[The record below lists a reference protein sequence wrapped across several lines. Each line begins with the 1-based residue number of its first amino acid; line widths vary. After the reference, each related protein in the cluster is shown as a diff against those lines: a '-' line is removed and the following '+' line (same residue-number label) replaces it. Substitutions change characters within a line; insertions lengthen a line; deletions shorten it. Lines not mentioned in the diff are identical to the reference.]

1 MKTLRIDRRMSRWLN
16 VSLGGRLRA
25 VTTDVSEFGFA
36 AELDPVFVPGS
47 VVDGQIQVR
56 GKTFAFKGTVAWA
69 APGSKL
75 KNARSR
81 IGVHFDEI
89 SQEFARTIHEVF
101 AIPVGTS

>member
-47 VVDGQIQVR
+47 TVDGQIQVR
-56 GKTFAFKGTVAWA
+56 GKTFPFKGTVCWA
-69 APGSKL
+69 KPGSKHQGL
-75 KNARSR
+75 RSS
-81 IGVHFDEI
+81 IGVHFDDI
-89 SQEFARTIHEVF
+89 SQEFARTISEVF

>member
-56 GKTFAFKGTVAWA
+56 GKMFPFKGTVCWA
-69 APGSKL
+69 EPGAKHKGL
-75 KNARSR
+75 RSR
-81 IGVHFDEI
+81 IGVHFDDI
-89 SQEFARTIHEVF
+89 SQDFARTIHEVF
-101 AIPVGTS
+101 AVAC